1 MEARSIAYL
10 ESALGHLSTVIQ
22 GRMMEFFDGKRFRG
36 LPALGGNGVQTPL
49 SEFVQQHQLSG
60 EEYLLL
66 VLGLAP
72 HVYPQFLDQ
81 VITESLP
88 KAGDFPQI
96 GGVRGKQFRGFIP
109 TGETAIFL
117 LAGTDLQRRLE
128 VQQLFN
134 EEHFFAKRKIFWLEE
149 PPAGEP
155 RMSGKV
161 VLSQEYV
168 DLFTTGKVSR
178 PRFSMNFPAKLI
190 ETQLEWSDL
199 VLNGQTMEQIKELE
213 TWVKYGPV
221 LYNDWGMGRKLKP
234 GYRALFHGPPGTG
247 KTLTASLLG
256 KYTGRDVYKVDLSMV
271 VSKYIGETEKNL
283 HHLFA
288 KAESKDWILFFDEAD
303 ALFGKRTS
311 VKDAHDKYANQEVS
325 YLLQRIEEYNGLTIL
340 ASNFKNNI
348 DEAFNRRF
356 QSIIHFPMPKAAE
369 RLRIWEQAFPEKVG
383 LAPEVDLKRVANRYE
398 LSGASIM
405 NVVQFC
411 CLQALERRGSEITAP
426 DVLAGIQKEFSK
438 EGKVLH

>member
-1 MEARSIAYL
+1 
-10 ESALGHLSTVIQ
+10 
-22 GRMMEFFDGKRFRG
+22 
-36 LPALGGNGVQTPL
+36 
-49 SEFVQQHQLSG
+49 
-60 EEYLLL
+60 
-66 VLGLAP
+66 
-72 HVYPQFLDQ
+72 
-81 VITESLP
+81 
-88 KAGDFPQI
+88 
-96 GGVRGKQFRGFIP
+96 
-109 TGETAIFL
+109 
-117 LAGTDLQRRLE
+117 
-128 VQQLFN
+128 
-134 EEHFFAKRKIFWLEE
+134 
-149 PPAGEP
+149 
-155 RMSGKV
+155 
-161 VLSQEYV
+161 
-168 DLFTTGKVSR
+168 
-178 PRFSMNFPAKLI
+178 MNFPAKLI

-199 VLNGQTMEQIKELE
+199 VLNDQTMEQIKELE
-213 TWVKYGPV
+213 TWVNYGPV

-356 QSIIHFPMPKAAE
+356 QSIIHFPMPKAPE
-369 RLRIWEQAFPEKVG
+369 RLRIWKQAFPEKVT
-383 LAPEVDLKRVANRYE
+383 LAPDADLQRMASRYE
-398 LSGASIM
+398 LSGSSIM

-411 CLQALERRGSEITAP
+411 CLQALERGAREIDAP
-426 DVLAGIQKEFSK
+426 DIYAGIQKEFSK